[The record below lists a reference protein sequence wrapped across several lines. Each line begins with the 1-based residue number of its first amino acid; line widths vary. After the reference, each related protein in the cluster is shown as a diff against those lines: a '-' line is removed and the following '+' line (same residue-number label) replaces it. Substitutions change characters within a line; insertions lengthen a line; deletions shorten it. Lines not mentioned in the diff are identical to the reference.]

1 MESQSRSPAPRSSGE
16 APVDTYQ
23 LLRDL
28 PLIGVALTSP
38 SSKHWLQVNQTLCD
52 FLGYSYEEL
61 ATKTWTELT
70 HPDDVDDDV
79 ADFDR
84 VMRGEANGYRRDK
97 RYIRRDGSIAYGNI
111 AVQAVRNTEGRVEYF
126 IATVADVG
134 ARVEAEASARR
145 SAALLEKL
153 SEQVPGVIYQYL
165 LLPDGRSMFPFASDG
180 MRDIYELSPDD
191 VREDATVV
199 FTRLHPDDLSRV
211 ADGIAESA
219 RTLAPWGCDYR
230 VVLPQKGLR
239 WLRGDARPERLSD
252 GSTLW
257 YGFITDSTEQQLARE
272 ALEES
277 ERRYRVQIE
286 HAPEAIV
293 VFDVAQNRFA
303 DANSNAE
310 RLFGLSREALLARGI
325 AEVSPPTQPDGR
337 SSEVAGR
344 EYITRTLTGETPVF
358 EWTHRTAV
366 GAAIA
371 CEVRLVTMPY
381 DGRVMVRGSITDM
394 TERKRARNTLSRL
407 NAAIDSS
414 INGIAMA
421 DLDGR
426 LTYVNRAILE
436 LWGYSDAAELLG
448 RDVRSFWANDGHIGE
463 VIASIQ
469 ATGAWSGERTA
480 VRRDGSKRVVQLN
493 ASLFADSS
501 GVPIG
506 MLASF
511 VDVTENKRLQ
521 SELLQAQKMES
532 VGRLAGGIAHD
543 FNNLLTIIAA
553 YLDFALTGVATD
565 SDLFRD
571 LFEVRRAAN
580 SAASLTQQLLAFSR
594 KQIIAPKELDLN
606 EVVHRVHGMLKRL
619 LGEDIDLSLLTAP
632 DLWHVRFDP
641 GQAEQI
647 LVNLAANARDAMPS
661 GGKLTLET
669 SNVQLDD
676 DYRHAHPGASV
687 GEFVL
692 LAVSDT
698 GDGMS
703 DEVRAHAFEPF
714 FTTKESG
721 RGTGLGLAMID
732 GAVSQN
738 GGRVELYSEVGH
750 GTSFKIYLP
759 RVHAAEPGPSAIDR
773 PRSARGGHETIVVVE
788 DEQSVRTLIG
798 RILGSHG
805 YRVFPFSG
813 GSAALEW
820 MRTSN
825 EAIDLLLT
833 DVIMPGLNGRELA
846 EQVAKLRPATRILYA
861 SGYTANVIVHHGV
874 LKPGVNFLAK
884 PFSAEELRS
893 KVRETIDALN
903 P

>member
-580 SAASLTQQLLAFSR
+580 SAAALTQQLLAFSR

>member
-84 VMRGEANGYRRDK
+84 VMRGEANGYRRDT

-358 EWTHRTAV
+358 EWTYRTAV

-480 VRRDGSKRVVQLN
+480 VRLDGSKRVVQLN

-580 SAASLTQQLLAFSR
+580 SAAALTQQLLAFSR

>member
-511 VDVTENKRLQ
+511 VDVTEYKRLQ

-580 SAASLTQQLLAFSR
+580 SAAALTQQLLAFSR

-738 GGRVELYSEVGH
+738 GGRVQLYSEVGH

>member
-511 VDVTENKRLQ
+511 VDVTEYKRLQ

-580 SAASLTQQLLAFSR
+580 SAAALTQQLLAFSR

>member
-84 VMRGEANGYRRDK
+84 VMRGEANGYRRDT

-448 RDVRSFWANDGHIGE
+448 RDVRSFWANDGHNVE

-480 VRRDGSKRVVQLN
+480 VRLDGSKRVVQLN

-580 SAASLTQQLLAFSR
+580 SAAALTQQLLAFSR

-820 MRTSN
+820 MRTST

>member
-84 VMRGEANGYRRDK
+84 VMRGEANGYRRDT

-153 SEQVPGVIYQYL
+153 CEHVPGVIYQYL

-358 EWTHRTAV
+358 EWTYRTAV

-511 VDVTENKRLQ
+511 VDVTEYKRLQ

-580 SAASLTQQLLAFSR
+580 SAAALTQQLLAFSR

>member
-84 VMRGEANGYRRDK
+84 VMRGEANGYRRDT

-358 EWTHRTAV
+358 EWTYRTAV

-448 RDVRSFWANDGHIGE
+448 RDVRSFWANDGHNVE

-580 SAASLTQQLLAFSR
+580 SAAALTQQLLAFSR

>member
-1 MESQSRSPAPRSSGE
+1 MDSQSRSPAPRSSGE
-16 APVDTYQ
+16 PTVDTYQ

-52 FLGYSYEEL
+52 FLGYSFEEL

-84 VMRGEANGYRRDK
+84 VMRGETNGYRRDK
-97 RYIRRDGSIAYGNI
+97 RYIRRDGSIAYGTI
-111 AVQAVRNTEGRVEYF
+111 AVQAVRNTEGQVEYF

-145 SAALLEKL
+145 SAALLGKL

-165 LLPDGRSMFPFASDG
+165 LRPDGRSMFPFASDG
-180 MRDIYELSPDD
+180 MRDIYEVSPDD

-211 ADGIAESA
+211 ADSIAESA

-293 VFDVAQNRFA
+293 VFDVEQNHFA

-337 SSEVAGR
+337 SSELAGR
-344 EYITRTLTGETPVF
+344 EYITRVLAGETPVF
-358 EWTHRTAV
+358 EWTHRT
-366 GAAIA
+366 GAGADIA

-394 TERKRARNTLSRL
+394 TERKRSGNTLSRL

-448 RDVRSFWANDGHIGE
+448 RDLRSFWANDGNNGK

-469 ATGAWSGERTA
+469 TTGAWSGERTA
-480 VRRDGSKRVVQLN
+480 IRLDGSKRFVQLN
-493 ASLFADSS
+493 ASLFADST

-553 YLDFALTGVATD
+553 YLDFALTGVPTD

-606 EVVHRVHGMLKRL
+606 EVVHRMHGMLKRL

-661 GGKLTLET
+661 GGTLTLET
-669 SNVQLDD
+669 SNVHLGDD
-676 DYRHAHPGASV
+676 FRHAHPGASV

-698 GDGMS
+698 GDGMNE
-703 DEVRAHAFEPF
+703 EVRAHAFEPF
-714 FTTKESG
+714 FTTKERG

-759 RVHAAEPGPSAIDR
+759 RVDAAEPGPSAVDR
-773 PRSARGGHETIVVVE
+773 PRLARGGHETIVVVE
-788 DEQSVRTLIG
+788 DEQTVRTLIG

-833 DVIMPGLNGRELA
+833 DVIMPGMNGRELA

-861 SGYTANVIVHHGV
+861 SGYTANVIVQHGV

>member
-84 VMRGEANGYRRDK
+84 VMRGEANGYRRDT

-153 SEQVPGVIYQYL
+153 CEHVPGVIYQYL

-448 RDVRSFWANDGHIGE
+448 RDVRSFWANDGHNVE

-480 VRRDGSKRVVQLN
+480 VRLDGSKRVVQLN

-580 SAASLTQQLLAFSR
+580 SAAALTQQLLAFSR

-820 MRTSN
+820 MRTST

>member
-153 SEQVPGVIYQYL
+153 CEHVPGVIYQYL

-358 EWTHRTAV
+358 EWTYRTAV

-511 VDVTENKRLQ
+511 VDVTEYKRLQ

-580 SAASLTQQLLAFSR
+580 SAAALTQQLLAFSR

-641 GQAEQI
+641 GQVEQI

>member
-84 VMRGEANGYRRDK
+84 VMRGEANGYRRDT

-358 EWTHRTAV
+358 EWTHHTAV

-511 VDVTENKRLQ
+511 VDVTEYKRLQ

-580 SAASLTQQLLAFSR
+580 SAAALTQQLLAFSR

>member
-511 VDVTENKRLQ
+511 VDVTEYKRLQ